1 LGEDVTVLWRGGPQE
16 ERYVDGKVRVRR
28 VRPARVGL
36 VRGAR
41 LYWRYARDLVTALE
55 WSAGVG
61 RAVRDLAA
69 ANRVDVIV
77 APEVQASAFHVS
89 RDKPAPLLV
98 TCHAPH
104 RSEEHT
110 SELQSHLNLV
120 CRL

>member
-1 LGEDVTVLWRGGPQE
+1 TI
-16 ERYVDGKVRVRR
+16 RR
-28 VRPARVGL
+28 RAPVALFPYTTLFRS
-36 VRGAR
+36 R

-104 RSEEHT
+104 RVFT
-110 SELQSHLNLV
+110 VLNRSSNWLG
-120 CRL
+120 RGLMA